1 MLNRRQLMQAALS
14 TSTLSWAQAQ
24 TPFPSRPL
32 RIIVPFG
39 VGGVADLTARAVGPA
54 LAAQLGQAVVID
66 NRPGAGGIV
75 AGELVAKAEPD
86 GHTLLLMSNGTA
98 VSAGLFK
105 TMPFNPRTDFAPVSL
120 LGLFDMAIVVPETS
134 PHKSLAEWM
143 AFGRAHP
150 GKLNIGTVQIGSTQ
164 HLAAELLRSQ
174 ANLIAQIVPYNGTPA
189 LIQAL
194 RGGQIDAAV
203 EILGPLKTQIH
214 AKAVRLLG
222 VMGDNRPKDW
232 PQTPAVR
239 ELPGL
244 SSFNV
249 SSWNALAAPGKT
261 PKAIVERL
269 SSEVAKLL
277 SMPEMV
283 QRLASFNVQAR
294 HSTPGQL
301 AQLLDTDIRRWT
313 DVIQKAGL
321 TPT

>member
-39 VGGVADLTARAVGPA
+39 AGGVADLTARAVGQA